1 MWIVAL
7 ALRRPYTFVVVALLL
22 LILGPIVI
30 FRTPTDIFPNIN
42 IPVVSILWN
51 YGGLS
56 AEEMANRIVSQTE
69 RGLTTTVD
77 DIQHSES
84 QSLNGISVIKV
95 FFQQGANIEKAIAQI
110 TAISQTQLR
119 FLPAGTQP
127 PLIITYSASTVPI
140 LQLALSG
147 QKLSEQQLFDYGVN
161 FIRTRLVTIP
171 GCAIPWPYGGKQRQ
185 VQVDLDTNAL
195 RSEEHTSELQ
205 SRLHLVCRLLLEKK
219 KKTDRRAKAKQSS
232 NQHQC
237 TGQGTSIYETTE

>member
-51 YGGLS
+51 YSGLS
-56 AEEMANRIVSQTE
+56 AEEMANRIVYQTE

-77 DIQHSES
+77 NIQHSES
-84 QSLNGISVIKV
+84 QSLNGIGVIKV
-95 FFQQGANIEKAIAQI
+95 FFQPGANIERAIPQM

-127 PLIITYSASTVPI
+127 PLDITYNASTVPI

-147 QKLSEQQLFDYGVN
+147 ENVSEQQLFDYGVN
-161 FIRTRLVTIP
+161 FICTRLVP
-171 GCAIPWPYGGKQRQ
+171 FLGCAI
-185 VQVDLDTNAL
+185 
-195 RSEEHTSELQ
+195 
-205 SRLHLVCRLLLEKK
+205 
-219 KKTDRRAKAKQSS
+219 
-232 NQHQC
+232 
-237 TGQGTSIYETTE
+237 